1 MAEIVTIEEDRRTRN
16 EPLGVLGSLFSNP
29 VIEEARFRSVSDR
42 EQLLVSL
49 PGGQPDGLPDSGTA
63 RGVGR
68 RRRAFPGRAQAACA
82 SRRAPPPS
90 QRGHRRTLGG
100 GLTRARSRRTAGQ
113 RLATSHPDG
122 KEVAFVVPTTSN
134 FEAYSIGIARADAQ
148 GSRRT
153 LVEANGSIWLP
164 TMSPDGT
171 RIAYQDGGSIYVVDV
186 STGESSRWWM
196 GTLLSG
202 STTTRSS

>member
-1 MAEIVTIEEDRRTRN
+1 
-16 EPLGVLGSLFSNP
+16 
-29 VIEEARFRSVSDR
+29 
-42 EQLLVSL
+42 
-49 PGGQPDGLPDSGTA
+49 
-63 RGVGR
+63 
-68 RRRAFPGRAQAACA
+68 
-82 SRRAPPPS
+82 
-90 QRGHRRTLGG
+90 
-100 GLTRARSRRTAGQ
+100 
-113 RLATSHPDG
+113 
-122 KEVAFVVPTTSN
+122 VPTTSN